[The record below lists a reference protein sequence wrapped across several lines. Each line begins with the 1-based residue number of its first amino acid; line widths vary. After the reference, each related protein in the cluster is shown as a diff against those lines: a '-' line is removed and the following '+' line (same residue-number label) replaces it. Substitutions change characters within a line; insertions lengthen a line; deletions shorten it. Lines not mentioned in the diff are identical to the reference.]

1 MTDKDD
7 SPPDGLI
14 CAFEFDGRGGARDLG
29 RGDLDGDYAGAAVRW
44 FHFDFR
50 AAEARR
56 WLLEDGGIERGIAE
70 ALIDDDS
77 RPRSIEYGHGLLVIF
92 RGVNS
97 NAGSQPEDMVSIRIW
112 MEGNRII
119 STRRRRLASV
129 RHIREDLA
137 AGRGPRDVVDFL
149 ITLARRLGDRIG
161 PVVEEIDDQ
170 LEKAEAG
177 AGTAGFGYRG
187 QFSNLRRQAV
197 RIRRHLAPQRD
208 GLERMAKQGSFLLSD
223 VQRLELRE
231 EADVITRCL
240 EDLDLIRER
249 AMVAQEEMIGQLA
262 QEQNSRIYTL
272 SLVAAVFLPLS
283 FLTGLMGMNVAG
295 LPGTENPIAFTVLSL
310 MMIGAAAG
318 ILLLFRWRRWL

>member
-1 MTDKDD
+1 MTDENDTTH
-7 SPPDGLI
+7 DGLI
-14 CAFEFDGRGGARDLG
+14 CAYEFDGRGGARELG
-29 RGDLDGDYAGAAVRW
+29 RADLDEDAAGDAVRW

-50 AAEARR
+50 PTETRR
-56 WLLEDGGIERGIAE
+56 WLLGCSGIERSIAE
-70 ALIDDDS
+70 ALIDEDS
-77 RPRSIEYGHGLLVIF
+77 RPRSIEHGHGLLVIF

-112 MEGNRII
+112 LEGNRII
-119 STRRRRLASV
+119 STRRRRMASV
-129 RHIREDLA
+129 RHIREDLM
-137 AGRGPRDVVDFL
+137 AGRGPKNGVDFL

-161 PVVEEIDDQ
+161 PVVEGIDNE
-170 LEKAEAG
+170 LEQAEEQS
-177 AGTAGFGYRG
+177 GTAGFGYRG
-187 QFSNLRRQAV
+187 EFASLRRQAV

-208 GLERMAKQGSFLLSD
+208 GLERLAKQGSFMLSD

-231 EADVITRCL
+231 EADVITRYL

-262 QEQNSRIYTL
+262 QEQNNRIYIL

-295 LPGTENPIAFTVLSL
+295 LPGTENPIAFTALSL
-310 MMIGAAAG
+310 LMIGAAAG
-318 ILLLFRWRRWL
+318 ILLLFKWRRWL